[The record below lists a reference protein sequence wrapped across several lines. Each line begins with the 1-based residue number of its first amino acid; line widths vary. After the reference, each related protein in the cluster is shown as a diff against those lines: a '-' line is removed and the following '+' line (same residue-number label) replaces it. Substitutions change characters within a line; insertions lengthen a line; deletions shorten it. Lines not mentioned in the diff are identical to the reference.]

1 MSSLKFYSIERERV
15 LPSCWTHCTGR
26 STRVNGTSLRQQS
39 GPTQCSDDWSQTA
52 RGVPHSEGRVL
63 KSLGQ
68 SITPTRHHSRSLVCT
83 KYRPNVKL
91 PPSAWYSIKQ
101 LRSPVH
107 LIQNAWD
114 EGISAFNSERSFA
127 NDLKFRE
134 KKQFNVATINIFRK
148 MHLTPIQRLEV
159 VRIYSRLIPGRSVNR
174 ARVTTRKAA
183 RKDIIISEKGVLRIM
198 KKFNETSILK
208 SKFKPKFQTVLSFN
222 FFKRQSSRSR

>member
-101 LRSPVH
+101 LHSPVH

-148 MHLTPIQRLEV
+148 IANLHTNNTQ
-159 VRIYSRLIPGRSVNR
+159 
-174 ARVTTRKAA
+174 
-183 RKDIIISEKGVLRIM
+183 
-198 KKFNETSILK
+198 
-208 SKFKPKFQTVLSFN
+208 
-222 FFKRQSSRSR
+222 